1 MRYKKSIRSGASE
14 ERLDTLIQERL
25 KPGADREKIDNR
37 IWDLF
42 GEEWCVMFTDLA
54 GFSRNISEFG
64 ITHFLQ
70 SMYESE
76 RLLIPIIGEHD
87 GILLKDL
94 GDSFLVIFKN
104 VRKAIL
110 ASITMQRVLKE
121 YNREKLE
128 EDMVLLCVGL
138 GFGQMLRIGDADVF
152 GYEVNLAS
160 KLGEDIAKPWE
171 ILASEAVK
179 ENVSRSLDVSFQ
191 EFSIDFPAATKAY
204 QLVYTL

>member
-1 MRYKKSIRSGASE
+1 VRFKKSIRTSASE

-25 KPGADREKIDNR
+25 EPGADREKIDSR

-54 GFSRNISEFG
+54 GFSRNISQFG

-70 SMYESE
+70 SIYESE

-94 GDSFLVIFKN
+94 GDSFLIIFKKA
-104 VRKAIL
+104 RKAVL
-110 ASITMQRVLKE
+110 ASIAMQRILKE
-121 YNREKLE
+121 YNRDKLE

-138 GFGQMLRIGDADVF
+138 GCGQMLRIGDIDVF

-160 KLGEDIAKPWE
+160 KLGEDIARPWE
-171 ILASEAVK
+171 ILVSESVK
-179 ENVSRSLDVSFQ
+179 ENVADSMGVSFE
-191 EFSIDFPAATKAY
+191 EFSIDFPAATCAY
-204 QLVYTL
+204 RLIYTL